1 MLAPPGDECPPP
13 LTIIEGSSLFL
24 DLDGTLLEL
33 QDRPD
38 RVIADDPTRE
48 LLRRLAERLP
58 GRFAVVSGRSIAQI
72 DAILGPVARH
82 IAVSGSHGLEQRF
95 QGFVEHPVRP
105 PAMDAV
111 VERFRAFAQTHEG
124 VLAEDKSFGAA
135 LHFRMAPEHGL
146 AARRLAIQ
154 VAAASDLVLQ
164 DGKMMIE
171 VRLPGGDK
179 GGAIRKLMTQ
189 APMSGTRPV
198 FAGDDVTDE
207 DGFRVVQAMGGLAIM
222 VGELRPT
229 KADFFLA
236 NPAALRAW
244 LEGLVA

>member
-1 MLAPPGDECPPP
+1 MLAISGDESPPP
-13 LTIIEGSSLFL
+13 LAIVDGSSLFL

-38 RVIADDPTRE
+38 RVIADEPTRV
-48 LLRRLAERLP
+48 LLRQLAERMA
-58 GRFAVVSGRSIAQI
+58 GRFAIVSGRSIAQI
-72 DAILGPVARH
+72 DAMLGPVARH
-82 IAVSGSHGLEQRF
+82 IALSGSHGLEQRL

-105 PAMDAV
+105 PALDEV
-111 VERFRAFAQTHEG
+111 VERFRGFAQAHEG

-146 AARRLAIQ
+146 AARQLAVR

-179 GGAIRKLMTQ
+179 GQAIRKLMTQ
-189 APMSGTRPV
+189 APMAGTRPV

-207 DGFRVVQAMGGLAIM
+207 VGFKAVQAMGGLAIM
-222 VGELRPT
+222 VGEMRPSG
-229 KADFFLA
+229 ADFFLA
-236 NPAALRAW
+236 SPAALRTW
-244 LEGLVA
+244 LGGLVA